1 MKNWI
6 VPLSL
11 LILFELI
18 ADVFVKEYSIKN
30 TWLLWGLALLSYVVA
45 NAFWLHAIKNGSGL
59 GRGTVIFAISA
70 AVIGVALGVFWYD
83 EPLSKPQIFGAILG
97 IVSLVFIFWE

>member
-45 NAFWLHAIKNGSGL
+45 NAF
-59 GRGTVIFAISA
+59 
-70 AVIGVALGVFWYD
+70 
-83 EPLSKPQIFGAILG
+83 
-97 IVSLVFIFWE
+97 